1 VPPATAGRDVTRYP
15 VAYFQRADVA
25 CVAGVLGRLDV
36 LGMLGMLEMMV
47 IAVSRP
53 MTAMP
58 VAEAMIAGRRL
69 MPGP

>member
-1 VPPATAGRDVTRYP
+1 MVPPATAGRDVTRYP

-36 LGMLGMLEMMV
+36 LGMLEMMV
-47 IAVSRP
+47 IAVSRS

-58 VAEAMIAGRRL
+58 VAEAMIAGRRQ

>member
-1 VPPATAGRDVTRYP
+1 M
-15 VAYFQRADVA
+15 AYFQRADVA

-36 LGMLGMLEMMV
+36 LGMLEMMV
-47 IAVSRP
+47 IAVSRS

-58 VAEAMIAGRRL
+58 VAEAMIAGRRQ